1 MDSSDNREYQNLSH
15 SYPTAKDAVTIRSF
29 QRSDHKECLQ
39 ICLDG
44 WQEFIR
50 NITLDVL
57 SKSFWYVAIA
67 TVFTSLAAVLWSAW
81 IFVVHVL
88 IVFILC
94 ALFCIILQLSS
105 WQLTNNWLRTDLKD
119 IEKSYMSDE
128 GSSHMW
134 VAELHGKVVGMV
146 GLIHNDSDGPG
157 ANELRRMYVKPMC
170 RGMGIGEKMLIEV
183 IAHAKRQKLEKIMLT
198 TSTSALPA
206 IRLYKKYGFKQTIG
220 SPGQSVHTPGGIK
233 ESYRSI
239 HTPGIKETGRSI
251 DIPLGEMILK
261 KVTDTICL
269 EFYIYSA
276 AEAL

>member
-157 ANELRRMYVKPMC
+157 ANELRRISEPSQALKGFVSKF
-170 RGMGIGEKMLIEV
+170 G
-183 IAHAKRQKLEKIMLT
+183 
-198 TSTSALPA
+198 SSAV
-206 IRLYKKYGFKQTIG
+206 
-220 SPGQSVHTPGGIK
+220 SVCQQG
-233 ESYRSI
+233 
-239 HTPGIKETGRSI
+239 GRSHE
-251 DIPLGEMILK
+251 PSMFAPRSKPCME
-261 KVTDTICL
+261 TDHLT
-269 EFYIYSA
+269 F
-276 AEAL
+276 